1 MRTHL
6 FRFALYSIFVCFSFA
21 APNLAMASSPPSAG
35 DEGRV
40 CGVIDWQPDNRRYA
54 RTLAN
59 LDIGEPRTVRLIY
72 FLPNDQ
78 YFRPEVVQRM
88 KDEIRRIQAFFAEQ
102 MGAHGYGEKTFSI
115 ETDPQGDP
123 LVHRVN
129 GQQPNWYYHSDVA
142 GNTLSEIE
150 QVFDLNAN
158 IYLIVF
164 DNHRER
170 IGSLFGVLGYGIRY
184 NKNAG
189 YALLPGEFTFETTAH
204 ELGHAFGLQHD
215 FHDNAYIM
223 SYGPGERRLSACS
236 AEFLVVH
243 PYFNPDVPIVDS
255 SYSTME
261 LISSPQYPPGAASVS
276 VQLGVS
282 APDGLHQILLF
293 ARTEKPHEAAR
304 FLEIV
309 SCHGLMGEKNAVA
322 QFDYDGIKPSRGLGS
337 LADSAIHTIFV
348 NIVDIHGDVTK
359 RNFRLFE
366 TFSGHIDTIH
376 APEPLSSEWHDLS
389 FSPDGS
395 LLALGAILL
404 DVKTGTTI
412 AVFEDV
418 TSIAF
423 SPDEKILA
431 SGSFN
436 FWVKLWDVA
445 TQTNIVTL
453 EGHQPT
459 VGPVAFSLD
468 GKILAA
474 GSGDTTIKLWDVE
487 TRTNIATLE
496 GHEHKIRSV
505 VFSPDGKTLASG
517 SIDSTVRLWDVESQ
531 TNTATLEGHYGWV
544 TSVVFSPDGMTLASA
559 GDKTIKLWNVETEK
573 MTATLGGHKAFVESV
588 AFSPDGLVLA
598 SGSADATVKLWDM
611 MSWANFATLVH
622 PEWVKSVAFSSDGTT
637 LASATQNYTVELWNT
652 SEWVRLRNQAVPDPN
667 LRTTLQIALGKEAG
681 TPITPMDLAS
691 LANFLAPEASMTA
704 LVGLEFATNL
714 ESLSVYENSI
724 SSLAP
729 LAELINLKS
738 LSLGKNNITDILP
751 LAGLTNLIDLSLHNN
766 NISDLSHLQGL
777 INLTSLAL
785 GYNSISDISVLSG
798 LTSLVNLYLAGNKI
812 SDISILSNLTNLTVL
827 HLAVNSISDIS
838 PLVANTGLGEGDRL
852 FLKRNPLS
860 YDAINTHIPILQGR
874 GVTVS
879 FNDRTPTTLQII
891 SGDDQVGFLSEPPAN
906 PFVVEVRDE
915 HGAVFEGVPVTFA
928 IADGGGMLRFC

>member
-348 NIVDIHGDVTK
+348 DIVDIHGDVTK

-423 SPDEKILA
+423 SPDRKTLA

-436 FWVKLWDVA
+436 SWVKLWDVA

-459 VGPVAFSLD
+459 VRAVAFSPD

-496 GHEHKIRSV
+496 GHEHQIRSV

-517 SIDSTVRLWDVESQ
+517 SMDFTARLWDVETQ

-544 TSVVFSPDGMTLASA
+544 GSVAFSHDGSILASA
-559 GDKTIKLWNVETEK
+559 DDETVKLWDVETGK
-573 MTATLGGHKAFVESV
+573 MIATLAGHKAFVGSV
-588 AFSPDGLVLA
+588 VFSPDGLVLA
-598 SGSADATVKLWDM
+598 SGSADATVKLWDV
-611 MSWANFATLVH
+611 MSWANFATIVH

-637 LASATQNYTVELWNT
+637 LASATRNYTVELWNT
-652 SEWVRLRNQAVPDPN
+652 SEWVRLRNQAVPDPK

-691 LANFLAPEASMTA
+691 LANFLAPEASITA

-714 ESLSVYENSI
+714 ESLIAYENSI

-798 LTSLVNLYLAGNKI
+798 LTSLVNLNLAGNK
-812 SDISILSNLTNLTVL
+812 
-827 HLAVNSISDIS
+827 ISDIS